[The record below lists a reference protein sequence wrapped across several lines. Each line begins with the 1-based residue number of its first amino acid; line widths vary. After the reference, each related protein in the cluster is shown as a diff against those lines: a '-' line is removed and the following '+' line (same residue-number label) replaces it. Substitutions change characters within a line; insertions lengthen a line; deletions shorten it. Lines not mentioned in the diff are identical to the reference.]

1 MDWHAKSV
9 EHCLGLTGSSLAG
22 LSEAEAGDRLAH
34 AGPNLLPRSPPA
46 GWPLLLAR
54 QFRSPLIYLLIA
66 AAAVSLVMGHP
77 LDAAFIGAVLLV
89 NAVLGA
95 VQEGRAQTSMAAL
108 ERLIRLDTRVRRA
121 GRSRIVD
128 ASGLV
133 VGDIVELEGGMAVP
147 ADLRLVSA
155 VNLTVNEALLTGESL
170 PVAKDA
176 VSVSAPDA
184 GLGDRPGIAH
194 AGTLA
199 ETGRAVGLVV
209 ATGSATDLGRIAA
222 SLDQAPATPPPL
234 MLRVER
240 LARQIGIAVVALV
253 SLVAAMLAVTSH
265 PPAQILLLAVAL
277 AVSAIPE
284 GLPVAMTVALAAATR
299 RMAARHVIVRALPAV
314 EGLGSCTLIAS
325 DKTGTL
331 TLNRLEVAAMLLPD
345 GSIVDARSSESGS
358 MREIART
365 ALACNDAAPDD
376 TGKLLGDSVDIALYA
391 FAGRFAGAPAGARRA
406 ALPYEPANR
415 FAAVVT
421 DDAEGLHM
429 HVKGAPETV
438 LAMCDK
444 IPATAAAGIER
455 LARQGYRLIALAAAA
470 LPPGASPS
478 CARPGG
484 LTLLGVAALL
494 DPLRPEAKPAV
505 ARCREAG
512 IGVRMITGDHPAT
525 ARTIALELGIDCA
538 PEQVVTG
545 RELRELAEAPAL
557 LGERIRQGRVYAR
570 IEPAQKLDIVRAL
583 AGSGEVV
590 AVTGD
595 GVNDAPAL
603 KAADIGVAMGKGGT
617 DVARAAADL
626 ILTDDNFASIVAG
639 VEEGRITYGNMRKI
653 VIFLLATGATE
664 LLMFIG
670 AILTGLP
677 MPLTAVQL
685 IWANVVTEGVQHIA
699 LGFGRGEGDELRQQ
713 PRPPSEPL
721 LDRRALAIILP
732 SAAVMTVLGLVLLA
746 RELAAGAALPQAQ
759 NAVLLMVVLFQNAF
773 VLSLRSE
780 RRALHREPLFANP
793 WLLAGVAGALALHGI
808 AMIFPPL
815 RAVLGTAPASAAV
828 WLFCLGAAAAVLATA
843 ELSKAVA
850 RSMWPCRTAPAPR

>member
-1 MDWHAKSV
+1 MDWHAKSA
-9 EHCLGLTGSSLAG
+9 EHCLGLAGSSLDG
-22 LSEAEAGDRLAH
+22 LPQTEADDRLVH
-34 AGPNLLPRSPPA
+34 AGPNLLPRSRPV
-46 GWPLLLAR
+46 GWPVLLVR

-66 AAAVSLVMGHP
+66 AAAVSLLLGHP
-77 LDAAFIGAVLLV
+77 LDAAFIGTVLLV
-89 NAVLGA
+89 NALLGA
-95 VQEGRAQTSMAAL
+95 VQEGRAQASMAAL
-108 ERLIRLDTRVRRA
+108 ERLIRLEARVRRDGLIRVIDA
-121 GRSRIVD
+121 GD
-128 ASGLV
+128 LV

-155 VNLTVNEALLTGESL
+155 VNLAVNEALLTGESV

-176 VSVSAPDA
+176 AIVSAPDA
-184 GLGDRPGIAH
+184 GLGDRPGMAH

-199 ETGRAVGLVV
+199 ETGRAIGLVV
-209 ATGSATDLGRIAA
+209 ATGSATSLGRIAT
-222 SLDQAPATPPPL
+222 SLAQAPSTPPPL
-234 MLRVER
+234 MQRVAR
-240 LARQIGIAVVALV
+240 LARQIGVTVVALV
-253 SLVAAMLAVTSH
+253 SLVALLLALAGH
-265 PPAQILLLAVAL
+265 PPGHILLLAVAL

-331 TLNRLEVAAMLLPD
+331 TLNRLEVVAILRPD
-345 GSIVDARSSESGS
+345 GSIVDGQGAEGAS

-365 ALACNDAAPDD
+365 ALACNDAAPDEA
-376 TGKLLGDSVDIALYA
+376 GELLGDSVDVALYA
-391 FAGRFAGAPAGARRA
+391 FASRLGDARVGARRA

-421 DDAEGLHM
+421 DDPDGLHI

-438 LAMCDK
+438 LLMCDK
-444 IPATAAAGIER
+444 IPATIVSGIEA

-470 LPPGASPS
+470 LPPGASPR
-478 CARPGG
+478 CERPGG

-494 DPLRPEAKPAV
+494 DPLRPEARPAV

-545 RELRELAEAPAL
+545 GELRELAETPAL
-557 LGERIRQGRVYAR
+557 LGERIRQGRVFAR

-583 AGSGEVV
+583 AASGEVV

-639 VEEGRITYGNMRKI
+639 VEEGRITYGNMRRI

-664 LLMFIG
+664 LSMFIG

-699 LGFGRGEGDELRQQ
+699 LGLGRGERDELRQQ

-746 RELAAGAALPQAQ
+746 SELAAGAALPQAQ

-773 VLSLRSE
+773 VLALRSE
-780 RRALHREPLFANP
+780 RRALHREPLLANP

-808 AMIFPPL
+808 AMAFPPL

-843 ELSKAVA
+843 ELSKAAA
-850 RSMWPCRTAPAPR
+850 RSM